1 MARIKSLQ
9 LWTVNGISFVLLVI
23 LLSTGLLNW
32 LVLPKGY
39 EARGSFLVSV
49 RHFLVDFHAWTAM
62 IFVIVIALHVYLH
75 WPYVKAQ
82 MRKSKKAE

>member
-1 MARIKSLQ
+1 MARMKSLQ
-9 LWTVNGISFVLLVI
+9 LWVVNVISFVLLVI
-23 LLSTGLLNW
+23 LFSTGLLNW

-49 RHFLVDFHAWTAM
+49 RHFLVDFHAWTAV
-62 IFVIVIALHVYLH
+62 IFMLVIAIHVYLH

-82 MRKSKKAE
+82 MRKSKTSA